1 MSYSRQ
7 TIITRIYLTIFIL
20 LAIQFISFRSLADTV
35 VWNFTTLTSAAASS
49 SNVNVPA
56 SGCTAS
62 IGNSLG
68 TVATPINTTSASS
81 GYTGATGTGNIGNA
95 VKLGSYSSSISSYIS
110 FTLTPN
116 TGYSITITGISFGS
130 RSTGTGPQGFTIATD
145 IDAFAAT
152 DASGTLPATSS
163 WALYNPAFSSV
174 TGAANTA
181 VQLRIYGYN
190 GAGSP
195 GSGTENWRID
205 DITITYTANPI
216 SACSGTPL
224 AGIASPSVMSICGS
238 GASSLSLIGGT
249 AAAGITYQWSSSNT
263 NTPPGSNISAATSSS
278 YVAAGISSTT
288 YYWCTTTCT
297 TSSLSSISSVGVV
310 TVNPTPTI
318 NVSPSTADIC
328 SGGSGASLLASGANT
343 YSWSP
348 ISGLSASTGSSLTA
362 NPSAGIIY
370 SVTGTNT
377 STGCVGSSTVAINY
391 YPSPSSISIA
401 PLALNVCAG
410 SGTNLITAS
419 GGLLGPTT
427 LSSGTINAVCNAA
440 STAFPNSLSVNGIPA
455 GAIITDISVTVNF
468 TSSYLHD
475 YIINLKAPNNSV
487 LNLMGQHTPSG
498 AGGSYTSTTISSA
511 VATALSTSS
520 TPYTGTFAA
529 DAGSAI
535 GGGGYASTVTTFPSL
550 YSIPNGSWTLIP
562 YNTYASS
569 DVSSLVSWS
578 ITLNYTFQA
587 PVTWATTTN
596 LFTDASGTIPY
607 AGASANSV
615 YENPLVAGVITYTA
629 TATNSGCT
637 SASTVTSTVTPLPT
651 AISGVKNV
659 CSGLATTLSDAITS
673 GTWSSGNT
681 IVASV
686 DPLTGIV
693 TGGTAG
699 NTIISFSNGC
709 APDATATVTVLTA
722 PAIMPGTASVC
733 SGSNIT
739 LSNSVTGGTW
749 STSSTSIATVGSGS
763 GVVTGGIVGTAAI
776 TYSTGCGTD
785 VTTTITTIAAPGV
798 MLGAAFVCSGSN
810 ITLSNSVNGGT
821 WSTSSTG
828 VATVGSG
835 TGVVTG
841 GIAGNAT
848 ITYSTG
854 CGTDATT
861 TVTTRVAP
869 GAISGASM
877 VCSGSNLT
885 LSNSIAGGTWNTSST
900 SIATVGSG
908 SGIVTGGIAGTVV
921 IKYSTG
927 CGTDAT
933 KTITVIAP
941 PGTISGASTVC
952 AGLNIT
958 LSNASASGTW
968 SSSSTTIATVGSGT
982 GIVTGGTPGTV
993 VITYSTGCGT
1003 AATASVTT
1011 MASPGVIAGA
1021 STVCS
1026 GLNITLSD
1034 GAAGGS
1040 WSSSN
1045 TNVATIGT
1053 GTGIVTGGIA
1063 GNAVISYST
1072 GCGTDA
1078 TKTITV
1084 LAAPGTI
1091 SGATIV
1097 CSTSIITL
1105 SNSTTSGT
1113 WSSSSTTTATVGSG
1127 TGIVTGVIAGNAV
1140 ISYSTGCGSAVTTTI
1155 TVIGAPGTISGASSV
1170 CSGSNI
1176 TLSDATAGGTW
1187 STNNTSVATVGTS
1200 SGVVT
1205 GGVAGNATITYST
1218 GCGIAA
1224 TKTITV
1230 IAAPGTISGSNT
1242 VCSGLNITLSDGT
1255 ASGTWSS
1262 SNSAIA
1268 SVVAGTGVV
1277 TGGTAGNAVIT
1288 YSTGCGSAATT
1299 TVTVIAAPSIIS
1311 GPSSVCEGLSITL
1324 SDATVGGTWSSSNT
1338 SVGTVGTLSGIVTGG
1353 VAGNATMTYST
1364 GCGANAT
1371 KIINVI
1377 AAPGS
1382 ISGASTVCSGL
1393 NITLSDGT
1401 ASGTWSSSNSTVASV
1416 VSGTGVV
1423 TGGSAG
1429 NAVITY
1435 STGCGSA
1442 ATATVTVM
1450 AAPGAISGASSVC
1463 EGLNI
1468 TLSNATVGGTWSSN
1482 NTSVATVGTSSGI
1495 VTGSVAGTT
1504 TMIYSTGC
1512 GINAIQA
1519 ITVIAAPG
1527 SISGAST
1534 VCSGLNIT
1542 LSDGTASGTWSSSNS
1557 LVASVVSGTGLVTG
1571 GVRGTATI
1579 AYSTGC
1585 GSDATMAFIVNSV
1598 PAAPNVIIGAG
1609 NICNGSSIILSD
1621 MTVGG
1626 AWSSSNTSI
1635 ATIDGSG
1642 NVTSVSGGATTISY
1656 TLTNICGSTAAT
1668 AILQVELPLTP
1679 PTTIVGITSVCA
1691 GATTSLSDM
1700 VSGGVW
1706 SSDNTAIAV
1715 SGVTGIITGV
1725 SAGSTVISYT
1735 IGNSCGYTSTS
1746 VPLTVNPLPSPSAII
1761 APATTFCAGTRITL
1775 SDATPGGSWS
1785 SNITTVAT
1793 VSNTGVVYGVYGGR
1807 STIYY
1812 SITNGCG
1819 TVPVSVVVTVDSLPV
1834 LGNLSGVTSVC
1845 IGATTM
1851 LSDTASVGVWS
1862 SGTISVATVNN
1873 TGLVTGVGAGV
1884 ATISYSVTNTCGT
1897 AAATAV
1903 ITVNAIPIP
1912 GPING
1917 IDSVCPG
1924 HMITLSDNLAGGTWS
1939 SDFPAVANINS
1950 LGVVTG
1956 MNTGIDTIRYSIAN
1970 SCGSAMVRIGFKV
1983 LSSTSTA
1990 CGGLNAGPTLSPGSS
2005 QLKLYP
2011 NPNTG
2016 TFTMDLVSESDEFV
2030 EVVIS
2035 NVVGEKIYEF
2045 TTTTNKENNIALIR
2059 SAGIYFLSAKTSHG
2073 TSVAKFV
2080 IAY

>member
-1 MSYSRQ
+1 
-7 TIITRIYLTIFIL
+7 
-20 LAIQFISFRSLADTV
+20 
-35 VWNFTTLTSAAASS
+35 
-49 SNVNVPA
+49 
-56 SGCTAS
+56 
-62 IGNSLG
+62 
-68 TVATPINTTSASS
+68 
-81 GYTGATGTGNIGNA
+81 
-95 VKLGSYSSSISSYIS
+95 
-110 FTLTPN
+110 
-116 TGYSITITGISFGS
+116 
-130 RSTGTGPQGFTIATD
+130 
-145 IDAFAAT
+145 
-152 DASGTLPATSS
+152 
-163 WALYNPAFSSV
+163 
-174 TGAANTA
+174 
-181 VQLRIYGYN
+181 
-190 GAGSP
+190 
-195 GSGTENWRID
+195 
-205 DITITYTANPI
+205 
-216 SACSGTPL
+216 
-224 AGIASPSVMSICGS
+224 
-238 GASSLSLIGGT
+238 
-249 AAAGITYQWSSSNT
+249 
-263 NTPPGSNISAATSSS
+263 
-278 YVAAGISSTT
+278 
-288 YYWCTTTCT
+288 
-297 TSSLSSISSVGVV
+297 
-310 TVNPTPTI
+310 
-318 NVSPSTADIC
+318 
-328 SGGSGASLLASGANT
+328 
-343 YSWSP
+343 
-348 ISGLSASTGSSLTA
+348 
-362 NPSAGIIY
+362 
-370 SVTGTNT
+370 
-377 STGCVGSSTVAINY
+377 
-391 YPSPSSISIA
+391 
-401 PLALNVCAG
+401 
-410 SGTNLITAS
+410 
-419 GGLLGPTT
+419 
-427 LSSGTINAVCNAA
+427 
-440 STAFPNSLSVNGIPA
+440 
-455 GAIITDISVTVNF
+455 
-468 TSSYLHD
+468 
-475 YIINLKAPNNSV
+475 
-487 LNLMGQHTPSG
+487 
-498 AGGSYTSTTISSA
+498 
-511 VATALSTSS
+511 
-520 TPYTGTFAA
+520 
-529 DAGSAI
+529 
-535 GGGGYASTVTTFPSL
+535 
-550 YSIPNGSWTLIP
+550 
-562 YNTYASS
+562 
-569 DVSSLVSWS
+569 
-578 ITLNYTFQA
+578 
-587 PVTWATTTN
+587 
-596 LFTDASGTIPY
+596 
-607 AGASANSV
+607 
-615 YENPLVAGVITYTA
+615 
-629 TATNSGCT
+629 
-637 SASTVTSTVTPLPT
+637 
-651 AISGVKNV
+651 
-659 CSGLATTLSDAITS
+659 
-673 GTWSSGNT
+673 
-681 IVASV
+681 
-686 DPLTGIV
+686 
-693 TGGTAG
+693 
-699 NTIISFSNGC
+699 
-709 APDATATVTVLTA
+709 
-722 PAIMPGTASVC
+722 
-733 SGSNIT
+733 
-739 LSNSVTGGTW
+739 
-749 STSSTSIATVGSGS
+749 
-763 GVVTGGIVGTAAI
+763 
-776 TYSTGCGTD
+776 
-785 VTTTITTIAAPGV
+785 
-798 MLGAAFVCSGSN
+798 
-810 ITLSNSVNGGT
+810 
-821 WSTSSTG
+821 
-828 VATVGSG
+828 
-835 TGVVTG
+835 
-841 GIAGNAT
+841 
-848 ITYSTG
+848 
-854 CGTDATT
+854 
-861 TVTTRVAP
+861 
-869 GAISGASM
+869 
-877 VCSGSNLT
+877 
-885 LSNSIAGGTWNTSST
+885 
-900 SIATVGSG
+900 
-908 SGIVTGGIAGTVV
+908 
-921 IKYSTG
+921 
-927 CGTDAT
+927 
-933 KTITVIAP
+933 
-941 PGTISGASTVC
+941 
-952 AGLNIT
+952 
-958 LSNASASGTW
+958 
-968 SSSSTTIATVGSGT
+968 
-982 GIVTGGTPGTV
+982 
-993 VITYSTGCGT
+993 
-1003 AATASVTT
+1003 
-1011 MASPGVIAGA
+1011 
-1021 STVCS
+1021 
-1026 GLNITLSD
+1026 
-1034 GAAGGS
+1034 
-1040 WSSSN
+1040 
-1045 TNVATIGT
+1045 
-1053 GTGIVTGGIA
+1053 
-1063 GNAVISYST
+1063 
-1072 GCGTDA
+1072 
-1078 TKTITV
+1078 
-1084 LAAPGTI
+1084 
-1091 SGATIV
+1091 
-1097 CSTSIITL
+1097 
-1105 SNSTTSGT
+1105 
-1113 WSSSSTTTATVGSG
+1113 
-1127 TGIVTGVIAGNAV
+1127 
-1140 ISYSTGCGSAVTTTI
+1140 
-1155 TVIGAPGTISGASSV
+1155 
-1170 CSGSNI
+1170 
-1176 TLSDATAGGTW
+1176 
-1187 STNNTSVATVGTS
+1187 
-1200 SGVVT
+1200 
-1205 GGVAGNATITYST
+1205 
-1218 GCGIAA
+1218 
-1224 TKTITV
+1224 
-1230 IAAPGTISGSNT
+1230 
-1242 VCSGLNITLSDGT
+1242 
-1255 ASGTWSS
+1255 
-1262 SNSAIA
+1262 
-1268 SVVAGTGVV
+1268 VVAGTGVV